1 MLVYILGV
9 ALFALGICV
18 SVALHEAGHMVAAK
32 SFGMK
37 VRRYF
42 VGFGPTVFSFRR
54 GETEYGL
61 KALPLGGFC
70 DIAGMTALDEVTD
83 DERPRAMYRFK
94 TWKRTVVMAAGSFT
108 HFLLGFIVLYL
119 MAGFVVQICRTA
131 VYGPQSAFFAE
142 LFSTRL
148 RYSGASLSYQIASI
162 LGGGI
167 APMICTAV
175 YGATQSSLAIA
186 GYVVVLCAISFGSI
200 YLLGETYKRDLTS
213 ERPAQRETTA

>member
-9 ALFALGICV
+9 VLFALGVCV

-61 KALPLGGFC
+61 KWLPFGGFC
-70 DIAGMTALDEVTD
+70 DIAGMTALDEITD

-108 HFLLGFIVLYL
+108 HFILGFVVLYL
-119 MAGFVVQICRTA
+119 MAVTMGLPNMFGTPEVSQVSQCVQDARTNQE
-131 VYGPQSAFFAE
+131 Y
-142 LFSTRL
+142 T
-148 RYSGASLSYQIASI
+148 
-162 LGGGI
+162 
-167 APMICTAV
+167 
-175 YGATQSSLAIA
+175 
-186 GYVVVLCAISFGSI
+186 
-200 YLLGETYKRDLTS
+200 D
-213 ERPAQRETTA
+213 